1 VNDKEKT
8 KTKTKTLE
16 LPDSIFN
23 VEKDTST
30 LHSVIKTYRS
40 NRRQGT
46 HATKTRSS
54 ISGGGKKPLKQ
65 KGTGSARQ
73 GSSRSPLMEGGAISH
88 GPQPRDYRQSVNK
101 KVKKLALRLALSAK
115 AKKESIKLI
124 EDPVFESF
132 STKKAIK
139 YLDSCGW
146 KKEKI
151 TLVLG
156 SEQNPY
162 LLKSFA
168 NIKNASV
175 SAQKEINA
183 ESVLRSSTI
192 LLTKTALKD
201 LEQRLG
207 SEIKG

>member
-1 VNDKEKT
+1 MNSKDKT
-8 KTKTKTLE
+8 KTNALE

-54 ISGGGKKPLKQ
+54 VSGGGKKPLKQ

-73 GSSRSPLMEGGAISH
+73 GSSRSPLMEGGAVSH

-101 KVKKLALRLALSAK
+101 KIKKLALKLALSAK
-115 AKKESIKLI
+115 ANKESVKIVD
-124 EDPVFESF
+124 EPAFEQF
-132 STKKAIK
+132 STKKALK
-139 YLDSCGW
+139 FLDSCGW

-168 NIKNASV
+168 NIKNVSI

-183 ESVLRSSTI
+183 ESVLGTSTI
-192 LLTKTALKD
+192 ILTKAALKD

-207 SEIKG
+207 